1 MISRLSLSSM
11 TSIVRSG
18 GSFITFFAPQSNSY
32 PKKESGPKPSNTMIA
47 QKLPTT
53 ESWNLL
59 ISLNIKQGLSKQL
72 EKLNPFA
79 LREAMEKRL
88 KKILNPSP
96 SSLSLQRSLR

>member
-1 MISRLSLSSM
+1 
-11 TSIVRSG
+11 
-18 GSFITFFAPQSNSY
+18 
-32 PKKESGPKPSNTMIA
+32 MIA

-72 EKLNPFA
+72 EKLNPFV

-96 SSLSLQRSLR
+96 SSPSLQRSLR